1 MRQGQD
7 FMSLRSSIIS
17 GMKWSSLSQAGRQ
30 VMQLATTAVLARL
43 LGPSDFGLVGMAT
56 VVIGFVA
63 IFKDLGTSA
72 AVIQKKEV
80 NERFLSSIFWVNVG
94 FGFLSMAALFL
105 IAPLAGSFYHE
116 TRVGPIMRLLS
127 LSFFISGLSAVQ
139 QSLLVKDLAFSKL
152 ARIEIFATL
161 SGSSIGIGTALVG
174 SGAWSLV
181 YQSLANTAVTTL
193 LLLWICKWRPRF
205 IFDWVEVKAVSRY
218 SMNLTGFSI
227 LNFFERNADYI
238 IIGRFLGAIDLG
250 YYTLAYKLMLYPLQN
265 ISAVLARVLFPV
277 YSRIQEDNFLFKK
290 AYLKAAALI
299 AMVAFP
305 MMAGLM
311 VISRPLILTI
321 FGEKWKPVITLLL
334 ILAPVGMIQ
343 SIVTTI
349 GSIYTAKGRTDIM
362 FRVGMVTT
370 ILAVA
375 AFFVGLRWGIIGVAS
390 AYGIVEVLATYPN
403 MWFPYRLIDMKVREL
418 AAVLWRPLICSVA
431 MAAIVWLAGSMLPED
446 LNRTAYLVYLIL
458 TGIIAYTGLS
468 WLFNRD
474 DMRQTLTI
482 VGVKV

>member
-1 MRQGQD
+1 
-7 FMSLRSSIIS
+7 MSLRRSIVS

-116 TRVGPIMRLLS
+116 TRVRPIMRLLS

-193 LLLWICKWRPRF
+193 LLLWICKWRPRL

-362 FRVGMVTT
+362 FRVGMATT

-431 MAAIVWLAGSMLPED
+431 MAAVVWLAGSMLPED